1 MKDRIVI
8 IGGGESGVGAAYL
21 ANKKGYEVFLS
32 DYKKIEEK
40 YRNILLKNEIDFEE
54 GGHSLEKFYKAN
66 EIIKSPGIS
75 EESEL
80 ILKIKSKKIPIVSEI
95 EFAFRFTSS
104 IIISVTGSNGKTTTS
119 SLIYHILKKSG
130 LNVGLIGQLAADNIG
145 NSFSFL
151 IAENEFDY
159 VVLELSSFQL
169 DNINH
174 FNSFISVLT
183 NISPDHLERYDYNF
197 ENYVDSKFKIVSNH
211 TNENYFVFNSDDKK
225 INSELKARKINST
238 KISFST
244 TDNESLNKDCIKN
257 QAININ
263 INNNLMIPIENLSL
277 QGNHN
282 IQNSMAAATV
292 AKILN
297 ISDNNIRESLGNFK
311 SIEHR
316 LEHVL
321 TIQKVKYVNDSKATN
336 VNAVYYALDSMKSST
351 VWIVGGVDKG
361 NNYEELL
368 PLVREKVKA
377 IICIGIDNSK
387 IIQSFSPFVEKII
400 ECSKMSDAVKNAY
413 RMADPKDTVLL
424 SPACSSFDL
433 YKNFEDR
440 GTQFK
445 NAVRKL

>member
-1 MKDRIVI
+1 MKYRIVI

-130 LNVGLIGQLAADNIG
+130 LNVGLAGNIG

-197 ENYVDSKFKIVSNH
+197 ENYVDSKFKIISNH
-211 TNENYFVFNSDDKK
+211 TKENYFVFNSDDKK
-225 INSELKARKINST
+225 INSELKTRKIKST

-244 TDNESLNKDCIKN
+244 TDNESSNKGCIKN
-257 QAININ
+257 QTININ
-263 INNNLMIPIENLSL
+263 VNNNNLMIPIENLSL

>member
-40 YRNILLKNEIDFEE
+40 YRNILLENEIDFEE

-130 LNVGLIGQLAADNIG
+130 LNVGLAGNIG

-183 NISPDHLERYDYNF
+183 NISPDHLERYDYDF
-197 ENYVDSKFKIVSNH
+197 ENYVDSKFKIVSNQ
-211 TNENYFVFNSDDKK
+211 TKENYFVFNSDDKK
-225 INSELKARKINST
+225 INSELKTRKINST

-244 TDNESLNKDCIKN
+244 TDNESLNKGCIKN

-263 INNNLMIPIENLSL
+263 INNNNLMIPIENLSL

-400 ECSKMSDAVKNAY
+400 ECTKMSDAVKNAY

>member
-40 YRNILLKNEIDFEE
+40 YRNILLENEIDFEE

-75 EESEL
+75 EDSEL
-80 ILKIKSKKIPIVSEI
+80 ISKIKLKKIPIVSEI

-130 LNVGLIGQLAADNIG
+130 LNVGLAGNIG

-183 NISPDHLERYDYNF
+183 NISPDHLERYDYDF

-211 TNENYFVFNSDDKK
+211 TKENYFVFNSDDKK
-225 INSELKARKINST
+225 INSELKTRKIKST

-244 TDNESLNKDCIKN
+244 TDNESLNKGCIKN

-263 INNNLMIPIENLSL
+263 INNNNLMIPIENLSL

>member
-130 LNVGLIGQLAADNIG
+130 LNVGLAGNIG

-244 TDNESLNKDCIKN
+244 SDNESLNKACIKN

>member
-1 MKDRIVI
+1 MKYRIVI

-40 YRNILLKNEIDFEE
+40 YRNILLENEIDFEE

-130 LNVGLIGQLAADNIG
+130 LNVGLAGNIG

-211 TNENYFVFNSDDKK
+211 TKENYFVFNSDDKK
-225 INSELKARKINST
+225 INSELKTRKINST

-244 TDNESLNKDCIKN
+244 TDNESSNKGCIKN
-257 QAININ
+257 QTININ
-263 INNNLMIPIENLSL
+263 VNNNNLMIPIENLSL

>member
-1 MKDRIVI
+1 MKYRIVI

-40 YRNILLKNEIDFEE
+40 YRNILLENEIDFEE
-54 GGHSLEKFYKAN
+54 GGHSIEKFYKAN

-130 LNVGLIGQLAADNIG
+130 LNVGLAGNIG

-211 TNENYFVFNSDDKK
+211 TKENYFVFNSDDKK
-225 INSELKARKINST
+225 INSELKTRKIKST

-244 TDNESLNKDCIKN
+244 TDNESLNKGCIKN

-263 INNNLMIPIENLSL
+263 INNNNLMIPIENLSL

>member
-1 MKDRIVI
+1 MKYRIVI

-40 YRNILLKNEIDFEE
+40 YRNILLENEIDFEE

-75 EESEL
+75 EDSEL
-80 ILKIKSKKIPIVSEI
+80 ISKIKLKKIPIVSEI

-130 LNVGLIGQLAADNIG
+130 LNVGLAGNIG

-197 ENYVDSKFKIVSNH
+197 ENYVDSKFKIVSNQ
-211 TNENYFVFNSDDKK
+211 TKENYFVFNSDDKK
-225 INSELKARKINST
+225 INSELKTRKINST

-244 TDNESLNKDCIKN
+244 TDNESLNKGCIKN

-263 INNNLMIPIENLSL
+263 INNNNLMIPIENLSL

-400 ECSKMSDAVKNAY
+400 ECTKMSDAVKNAY

>member
-1 MKDRIVI
+1 MKYRIVI

-40 YRNILLKNEIDFEE
+40 YRNILLENEIDFEE

-80 ILKIKSKKIPIVSEI
+80 ISKIKLKKIPIVSEI

-130 LNVGLIGQLAADNIG
+130 LNVGLAGNIG

-211 TNENYFVFNSDDKK
+211 TKENYFVFNSDDKK
-225 INSELKARKINST
+225 INSELKTRKIKST

-244 TDNESLNKDCIKN
+244 TDNESSNKGCIKN
-257 QAININ
+257 QTININ
-263 INNNLMIPIENLSL
+263 VNNNNLMIPIENLSL

-400 ECSKMSDAVKNAY
+400 ECTKMSDAVKNAY

>member
-130 LNVGLIGQLAADNIG
+130 LNVGLAGNIG

-197 ENYVDSKFKIVSNH
+197 ENYVDSKFKIISNH
-211 TNENYFVFNSDDKK
+211 TKENYFVFNSDDKK
-225 INSELKARKINST
+225 INSELKTRKIKST

-244 TDNESLNKDCIKN
+244 TDNESSNKGCIKN
-257 QAININ
+257 QTININ
-263 INNNLMIPIENLSL
+263 VNNNNLMIPIENLSL

>member
-1 MKDRIVI
+1 MKYRIVI

-40 YRNILLKNEIDFEE
+40 YRNILLENEIDFEE

-80 ILKIKSKKIPIVSEI
+80 ISKIKLKKIPIVSEI

-130 LNVGLIGQLAADNIG
+130 LNVGLAGNIG

-169 DNINH
+169 DNINY

-211 TNENYFVFNSDDKK
+211 TKENYFVFNSDDKK
-225 INSELKARKINST
+225 INSELKTRKINST

-244 TDNESLNKDCIKN
+244 TDNESLNKGCIKN

-263 INNNLMIPIENLSL
+263 INNNNLMIPIENLSL

-424 SPACSSFDL
+424 SPACSSFD
-433 YKNFEDR
+433 
-440 GTQFK
+440 QFK
-445 NAVRKL
+445 SYEERGNFFKKIVMSNYDKN

>member
-40 YRNILLKNEIDFEE
+40 YRNILLENEIDFEE

-80 ILKIKSKKIPIVSEI
+80 ISKIKLKKIPIVSEI

-130 LNVGLIGQLAADNIG
+130 LNVGLAGNIG

-197 ENYVDSKFKIVSNH
+197 ENYVDSKFKIVSNQ
-211 TNENYFVFNSDDKK
+211 TKENYFVFNSDDKK
-225 INSELKARKINST
+225 INSELKTRKINSK

-244 TDNESLNKDCIKN
+244 TDNESLNKGCIKN

-263 INNNLMIPIENLSL
+263 INNNNLMIPIENLSL

-400 ECSKMSDAVKNAY
+400 ECCKMSDAVKNAY

>member
-1 MKDRIVI
+1 MKYRIVI

-40 YRNILLKNEIDFEE
+40 YRNILLENEIDFEE

-80 ILKIKSKKIPIVSEI
+80 ISKIKLKKIPIVSEI

-130 LNVGLIGQLAADNIG
+130 LNVGLAGNIG

-211 TNENYFVFNSDDKK
+211 TKENYFVFNSDDKK
-225 INSELKARKINST
+225 INSELKTRKINSK

-244 TDNESLNKDCIKN
+244 TDNESLNKGCIKN

-263 INNNLMIPIENLSL
+263 INNNNLMIPIENLSL

-336 VNAVYYALDSMKSST
+336 VNAVYYALDSMKSSI

>member
-1 MKDRIVI
+1 MKYRIVI

-21 ANKKGYEVFLS
+21 ANKNGYEVFLS

-40 YRNILLKNEIDFEE
+40 YRNILLENEIDFEE

-130 LNVGLIGQLAADNIG
+130 LNVGLAGNIG

-211 TNENYFVFNSDDKK
+211 TKENYFVFNSDDKK
-225 INSELKARKINST
+225 INSELKTRKINST

-244 TDNESLNKDCIKN
+244 TDNESLNKGCIKN
-257 QAININ
+257 QTININ
-263 INNNLMIPIENLSL
+263 VNNNNLMIPIENLSL

-336 VNAVYYALDSMKSST
+336 VNAVYYALDSIKSST

>member
-130 LNVGLIGQLAADNIG
+130 LNVGLAGNIG

-159 VVLELSSFQL
+159 VILELSSFQL

-197 ENYVDSKFKIVSNH
+197 ENYVDSKFRIVSNH
-211 TNENYFVFNSDDKK
+211 TKENYFVFNSDDKK
-225 INSELKARKINST
+225 INSELKTRKINST

-244 TDNESLNKDCIKN
+244 TDNESLNKGCIKN

-263 INNNLMIPIENLSL
+263 INNNNLMIPIENLSL

-387 IIQSFSPFVEKII
+387 IIQLFSPFVEKII

>member
-1 MKDRIVI
+1 V
-8 IGGGESGVGAAYL
+8 
-21 ANKKGYEVFLS
+21 KGYEVFLS

-40 YRNILLKNEIDFEE
+40 YRNILLENEIDFEE

-75 EESEL
+75 EDSEL
-80 ILKIKSKKIPIVSEI
+80 ISKIKLKKIPIVSEI

-130 LNVGLIGQLAADNIG
+130 LNVGLAGNIG

-159 VVLELSSFQL
+159 VILELSSFQL

-183 NISPDHLERYDYNF
+183 NISPDHLERYDYDF

-211 TNENYFVFNSDDKK
+211 TKENYFVFNSDDKK
-225 INSELKARKINST
+225 INSELKTRKINST

-244 TDNESLNKDCIKN
+244 TDNESLNKGCIKN

-263 INNNLMIPIENLSL
+263 INNNNLMIPIENLSL

>member
-1 MKDRIVI
+1 MKYRIVI

-80 ILKIKSKKIPIVSEI
+80 ISKIKLKKIPIVSEI

-130 LNVGLIGQLAADNIG
+130 LNVGLAGNIG

-183 NISPDHLERYDYNF
+183 NISPDHLERYDYDF
-197 ENYVDSKFKIVSNH
+197 ENYVDSKFKIVSNQ
-211 TNENYFVFNSDDKK
+211 TKENYFVFNSDDKK
-225 INSELKARKINST
+225 INSELKTRKINST

-244 TDNESLNKDCIKN
+244 TDNESLNKGCIKN

-263 INNNLMIPIENLSL
+263 INNNNLMIPIENLSL

>member
-1 MKDRIVI
+1 MKYRIVI

-21 ANKKGYEVFLS
+21 ANKNGYEVFLS

-40 YRNILLKNEIDFEE
+40 YRNILLENEIDFEE

-80 ILKIKSKKIPIVSEI
+80 ILKIKSKNIPIVSEI

-130 LNVGLIGQLAADNIG
+130 LNVGLAGNIG

-159 VVLELSSFQL
+159 IVLELSSFQL

-211 TNENYFVFNSDDKK
+211 SKENYFVFNSDDKK
-225 INSELKARKINST
+225 INSELKTRKINSI

-244 TDNESLNKDCIKN
+244 TDNESLNKGCIKN
-257 QAININ
+257 QTININ
-263 INNNLMIPIENLSL
+263 VNNNNLMIPIENLSL

-336 VNAVYYALDSMKSST
+336 VNAVYYALDSIKSST

-361 NNYEELL
+361 NNYDELL

-400 ECSKMSDAVKNAY
+400 ECTKMSDAVKNAY

>member
-1 MKDRIVI
+1 MKYRIVI

-21 ANKKGYEVFLS
+21 ANKNGYEVFLS

-40 YRNILLKNEIDFEE
+40 YRNILLENEIDFEE

-130 LNVGLIGQLAADNIG
+130 LNVGLAGNIG

-159 VVLELSSFQL
+159 IVLELSSFQL

-183 NISPDHLERYDYNF
+183 NISPDHLERYDFNF

-211 TNENYFVFNSDDKK
+211 SKENYFVFNSDDKK
-225 INSELKARKINST
+225 INSELKTRKINST

-244 TDNESLNKDCIKN
+244 TDNESLNKGCIKN
-257 QAININ
+257 QTININ
-263 INNNLMIPIENLSL
+263 VNNNNLMIPIENLSL

-336 VNAVYYALDSMKSST
+336 VNAVYYALDSIKSST

-400 ECSKMSDAVKNAY
+400 ECTKMSDAVKNAY

>member
-1 MKDRIVI
+1 MKHRIVI

-21 ANKKGYEVFLS
+21 ANKKGFEVFLS

-40 YRNILLKNEIDFEE
+40 YRNILLENEIDFEE

-130 LNVGLIGQLAADNIG
+130 LNVGLAGNIG

-151 IAENEFDY
+151 IAESEFDY

-183 NISPDHLERYDYNF
+183 NISPDHLERYYYNF
-197 ENYVDSKFKIVSNH
+197 ENYVDSKFKIISNH
-211 TNENYFVFNSDDKK
+211 TKENYFVFNSDDKK
-225 INSELKARKINST
+225 INSELKTRKINST

-244 TDNESLNKDCIKN
+244 TDNESLNKGCIKN
-257 QAININ
+257 QTININ
-263 INNNLMIPIENLSL
+263 VNNNNLMIPIENLSL

-377 IICIGIDNSK
+377 IICIGLDNSK

-400 ECSKMSDAVKNAY
+400 ECNKMSDAVKNAY
-413 RMADPKDTVLL
+413 RIAKPKNTVLL

>member
-1 MKDRIVI
+1 MKYRIVI

-40 YRNILLKNEIDFEE
+40 YRNILLENEIDFEE

-80 ILKIKSKKIPIVSEI
+80 ISKIKLKKIPIVSEI

-130 LNVGLIGQLAADNIG
+130 LNVGLAGNIG

-211 TNENYFVFNSDDKK
+211 TKENYFVFNSDDKK
-225 INSELKARKINST
+225 INSELKTRKIKST

-244 TDNESLNKDCIKN
+244 TDNESSNKGCIKN
-257 QAININ
+257 QTININ
-263 INNNLMIPIENLSL
+263 VNNNNLMIPIENLSL

-377 IICIGIDNSK
+377 IICIGLDNSK

>member
-1 MKDRIVI
+1 MKYRIVI

-40 YRNILLKNEIDFEE
+40 YRNILLENEIDFEE
-54 GGHSLEKFYKAN
+54 GCHSLEKFYKAN

-80 ILKIKSKKIPIVSEI
+80 ISKIKLKKIPIVSEI

-130 LNVGLIGQLAADNIG
+130 LNVGLAGNIG

-197 ENYVDSKFKIVSNH
+197 ENYVDSKFRIVSNH
-211 TNENYFVFNSDDKK
+211 TKENYFVFNSDDKK
-225 INSELKARKINST
+225 INSELKTRKINST

-244 TDNESLNKDCIKN
+244 TDNESLNKGCIKN

-263 INNNLMIPIENLSL
+263 INNNNLMIPIENLSL

-368 PLVREKVKA
+368 PLVSEKVKA

>member
-40 YRNILLKNEIDFEE
+40 YRNILLENEIDFEE

-130 LNVGLIGQLAADNIG
+130 LNVGLAGNIG

-183 NISPDHLERYDYNF
+183 NISPDHLERYDYDF
-197 ENYVDSKFKIVSNH
+197 ENYVDSKFKIVSNQ
-211 TNENYFVFNSDDKK
+211 TKENYFVFNSDDKK
-225 INSELKARKINST
+225 INSELKTRKINST

-244 TDNESLNKDCIKN
+244 TDNESLNKGCIKN

-263 INNNLMIPIENLSL
+263 INNNNLMIPIENLSL

>member
-1 MKDRIVI
+1 MKYRIVI

-21 ANKKGYEVFLS
+21 ANKNGYEVFLS

-40 YRNILLKNEIDFEE
+40 YRNILLENEIDFEE

-80 ILKIKSKKIPIVSEI
+80 ILKIKSKNIPIVSEI

-119 SLIYHILKKSG
+119 SLIYHVLKKSG
-130 LNVGLIGQLAADNIG
+130 LNVGLAGNIG

-159 VVLELSSFQL
+159 IVLELSSFQL

-211 TNENYFVFNSDDKK
+211 SKENYFVFNSDDKK
-225 INSELKARKINST
+225 INSELKTRKINST

-244 TDNESLNKDCIKN
+244 TDNESLNKGCIKN
-257 QAININ
+257 QTININ
-263 INNNLMIPIENLSL
+263 VNNNNLMIPIENLSL

-336 VNAVYYALDSMKSST
+336 VNAVYYALDSIKSST

-400 ECSKMSDAVKNAY
+400 ECTKMSDAVKNAY

>member
-1 MKDRIVI
+1 MKYRIVI

-21 ANKKGYEVFLS
+21 ANKNGYEVFLS

-40 YRNILLKNEIDFEE
+40 YRNILLENEIDFEE

-80 ILKIKSKKIPIVSEI
+80 ILKIKSKNIPIVSEI

-130 LNVGLIGQLAADNIG
+130 LNVGLAGNIG

-159 VVLELSSFQL
+159 IVLELSSFQL

-197 ENYVDSKFKIVSNH
+197 ENYVDSKFRIVSNH
-211 TNENYFVFNSDDKK
+211 TKENYFVFNSDDKK
-225 INSELKARKINST
+225 INSELKTRKIKST
-238 KISFST
+238 KISFSI
-244 TDNESLNKDCIKN
+244 TDNESSNKGFIKN
-257 QAININ
+257 QTININ
-263 INNNLMIPIENLSL
+263 VNNNNLMIPIENLSL

-336 VNAVYYALDSMKSST
+336 VNAVYYALDSIKSST

-400 ECSKMSDAVKNAY
+400 ECTKMSDAVKNAY

>member
-40 YRNILLKNEIDFEE
+40 YRNILLENEIDFEE

-130 LNVGLIGQLAADNIG
+130 LNVGLAGNIG

-197 ENYVDSKFKIVSNH
+197 ENYVDSKFKIVSNQ
-211 TNENYFVFNSDDKK
+211 TKENYFVFNSDDKK
-225 INSELKARKINST
+225 INSELKTRKINST

-244 TDNESLNKDCIKN
+244 TDNESLNKGCIKN

-263 INNNLMIPIENLSL
+263 INNNNLMIPIENLSL

>member
-40 YRNILLKNEIDFEE
+40 YRNILLENEIDFEE

-130 LNVGLIGQLAADNIG
+130 LNVGLAGNIG

-211 TNENYFVFNSDDKK
+211 TKENYFVFNSDDKK
-225 INSELKARKINST
+225 INSELKTRKINST

-244 TDNESLNKDCIKN
+244 TDNESLNKGCIKN

-263 INNNLMIPIENLSL
+263 INNNNLMIPIENLSL

>member
-1 MKDRIVI
+1 MKNRIVI
-8 IGGGESGVGAAYL
+8 IGGGESGIGAAYL
-21 ANKKGYEVFLS
+21 ASKKGYEVFLS
-32 DYKKIEEK
+32 EYKEIEEK
-40 YRNILLKNEIDFEE
+40 YRKILLDNNIDFEE
-54 GGHSLEKFYKAN
+54 GGHTLSKLYQAS

-75 EESEL
+75 ENSEL
-80 ILKIKSKKIPIVSEI
+80 FSKIKLKRIPVVSEI
-95 EFAFRFTSS
+95 EFAFRFTNSV
-104 IIISVTGSNGKTTTS
+104 IISITGSNGKTTTS
-119 SLIYHILKKSG
+119 SLIYHILKNSG
-130 LNVGLIGQLAADNIG
+130 LNVGLAGNIG

-151 IAENEFDY
+151 VAEQEFDY

-169 DNINH
+169 DNIFH
-174 FNSFISVLT
+174 FNSFISVIT
-183 NISPDHLERYDYNF
+183 NLSPDHLERY
-197 ENYVDSKFKIVSNH
+197 NYDFKNYINSKFKIISNH
-211 TNENYFVFNSDDKK
+211 TKDNYFVFNSDDNT
-225 INSELKARKINST
+225 ISSEIKNRNINST

-244 TDNESLNKDCIKN
+244 KNNDSSNKSFITK
-257 QAININ
+257 QTININ
-263 INNNLMIPIENLSL
+263 VNNNNLMIPIENLSL

-297 ISDNNIRESLGNFK
+297 ISDDNIRESLGNFK

-321 TIQKVKYVNDSKATN
+321 TIQKVKYINDSKATN
-336 VNAVYYALDSMKSST
+336 VNAVYYALDSIKSSA

-361 NNYEELL
+361 NNYNELL

-387 IIQSFSPFVEKII
+387 IIESFSPVIENII
-400 ECSKMSDAVKNAY
+400 ECNKMSDAVKNAY
-413 RMADPKDTVLL
+413 KIAKPKDTVLL

>member
-1 MKDRIVI
+1 MKYRIVI

-21 ANKKGYEVFLS
+21 ANKNGYEVFLS
-32 DYKKIEEK
+32 GYKKIEEK
-40 YRNILLKNEIDFEE
+40 YRNILLENEIDFEE

-80 ILKIKSKKIPIVSEI
+80 ILKIKSKNIPIVSEI

-130 LNVGLIGQLAADNIG
+130 LNVGLAGNIG

-159 VVLELSSFQL
+159 IVLELSSFQL

-211 TNENYFVFNSDDKK
+211 SKENYFVFNSNDKK
-225 INSELKARKINST
+225 INSELKTRKINST

-244 TDNESLNKDCIKN
+244 TDNESLNKGCIKN
-257 QAININ
+257 QTININ
-263 INNNLMIPIENLSL
+263 VNNNNLMIPIENLSL

-336 VNAVYYALDSMKSST
+336 VNAVYYALDSIKSST

-400 ECSKMSDAVKNAY
+400 E
-413 RMADPKDTVLL
+413 
-424 SPACSSFDL
+424 
-433 YKNFEDR
+433 
-440 GTQFK
+440 
-445 NAVRKL
+445 

>member
-1 MKDRIVI
+1 MKYRIVI

-130 LNVGLIGQLAADNIG
+130 LNVGLAGNIG

-183 NISPDHLERYDYNF
+183 NISPDHLERYNYNF

-211 TNENYFVFNSDDKK
+211 TKGNYFVFNSDDKK
-225 INSELKARKINST
+225 INSELKTRKINST

-244 TDNESLNKDCIKN
+244 TDNESLNKGCIKN
-257 QAININ
+257 QTININ
-263 INNNLMIPIENLSL
+263 VNNNNLMIPIENLSL

>member
-1 MKDRIVI
+1 MKYRIVI

-40 YRNILLKNEIDFEE
+40 YRNILLENEIDFEE
-54 GGHSLEKFYKAN
+54 GGHSIEKFYKAN

-130 LNVGLIGQLAADNIG
+130 LNVGLAGNIG

-211 TNENYFVFNSDDKK
+211 TKENYFVFNSDDKK
-225 INSELKARKINST
+225 INSELKTRKIKST

-244 TDNESLNKDCIKN
+244 TDNKSSNKGCIKN
-257 QAININ
+257 QTININ
-263 INNNLMIPIENLSL
+263 VNNNNLMIPIENLSL

>member
-1 MKDRIVI
+1 MKYKIVI

-40 YRNILLKNEIDFEE
+40 YRNILLENEIDFEE

-80 ILKIKSKKIPIVSEI
+80 ISKIKLKNIPIVSEI

-130 LNVGLIGQLAADNIG
+130 LNVGLAGNIG

-211 TNENYFVFNSDDKK
+211 TKENYFVFNSDDKK
-225 INSELKARKINST
+225 INSELKTRKIKST

-244 TDNESLNKDCIKN
+244 TDNESSNKGCIKN
-257 QAININ
+257 QTININ
-263 INNNLMIPIENLSL
+263 VNNNNLMIPIENLSL

-413 RMADPKDTVLL
+413 RMADPMDTVLL

>member
-40 YRNILLKNEIDFEE
+40 YRNILLENEIDFEE

-75 EESEL
+75 EDSEL
-80 ILKIKSKKIPIVSEI
+80 ISKIKLKKIPIVSEI

-130 LNVGLIGQLAADNIG
+130 LNVGLAGNIG

-159 VVLELSSFQL
+159 VILELSSFQL

-211 TNENYFVFNSDDKK
+211 TKENYFVFNSDDKK
-225 INSELKARKINST
+225 INSELKTRKIKST

-244 TDNESLNKDCIKN
+244 TDNESSNKGCIKN
-257 QAININ
+257 QTININ
-263 INNNLMIPIENLSL
+263 VNNNNLMIPIENLSL

-400 ECSKMSDAVKNAY
+400 ECTKMSDAVKNAY

>member
-1 MKDRIVI
+1 MKYRIVI

-130 LNVGLIGQLAADNIG
+130 LNVGLAGNIG

-211 TNENYFVFNSDDKK
+211 TKENYFVFNSDDKK
-225 INSELKARKINST
+225 INSELKTRKIKST

-244 TDNESLNKDCIKN
+244 TDNESLNKGCIKN

-263 INNNLMIPIENLSL
+263 INNNNLMIPIENLSL

-387 IIQSFSPFVEKII
+387 IIQSFSPFVEKIV

>member
-130 LNVGLIGQLAADNIG
+130 LNVGLAGNIG

-211 TNENYFVFNSDDKK
+211 TKENYFVFNSDDKK
-225 INSELKARKINST
+225 INSELKTRKIKST

-244 TDNESLNKDCIKN
+244 TDNESSNKGCIKN
-257 QAININ
+257 QTININ
-263 INNNLMIPIENLSL
+263 VNNNNLMIPIENLSL